1 MTKNPEGENGPDK
14 DDLAERLR
22 KLSPEERQELLA
34 QLEDNVEIPILR
46 WSSNPNAV
54 KEAFRFV
61 HKQGTATFEE
71 LRAHLHSQDLIDA
84 EKGSYKYGIVD
95 HDEQVFFRVNGK
107 READTEI
114 SLTDLGQRYAEAF
127 ENSADLTP
135 FDRTVLFGMQP
146 YGSAFRFLGILERH
160 RDDGGVL
167 REELEEEM
175 KEEYGGT
182 GSFYTGYWGSWFSK
196 LGIIEKEDV
205 GRKVKY
211 KLTVPAG
218 W

>member
-1 MTKNPEGENGPDK
+1 MANNPDDESGPNT
-14 DDLAERLR
+14 DDLAE
-22 KLSPEERQELLA
+22 KLLELSSEERQELLA
-34 QLEDNVEIPILR
+34 QLEDDVEIPILR

-61 HKQGTATFEE
+61 HEEGTVTFEE

-95 HDEQVFFRVNGK
+95 HEEQLFFRVNGK

-114 SLTDLGQRYAEAF
+114 TLTDLGQKYAEAF
-127 ENSADLTP
+127 ESSGDLSP
-135 FDRTVLFGMQP
+135 FDLTVLFGMQP

-175 KEEYGGT
+175 KAEYGGT
-182 GSFYTGYWGSWFSK
+182 GSFFTGYWGSWFSK
-196 LGIIEKEDV
+196 LGLIEKENV

-211 KLTVPAG
+211 KLSVPSG